1 QSSSLQR
8 ASVLVLQASSIK
20 RITRTAL
27 LTQQAKDVEATIQG
41 FNQRSSQHKAIIVV
55 GVAVSLYA
63 TRYATNDKGHG
74 HAQGKG
80 ERFFRQW
87 LRGQGS
93 NSKE

>member
-1 QSSSLQR
+1 LQR

-20 RITRTAL
+20 RITRIA
-27 LTQQAKDVEATIQG
+27 AKVTDIEATSQG

-63 TRYATNDKGHG
+63 TRYATKDKGHG

-93 NSKE
+93 NSRE